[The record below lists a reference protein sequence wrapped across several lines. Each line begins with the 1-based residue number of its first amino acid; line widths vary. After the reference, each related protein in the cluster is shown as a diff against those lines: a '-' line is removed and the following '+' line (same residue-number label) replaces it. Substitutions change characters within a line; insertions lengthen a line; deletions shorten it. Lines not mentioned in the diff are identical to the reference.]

1 MTAPARP
8 SGWFVTGG
16 PGARDVPR
24 VYFFAHAGG
33 DPRSFLAWQ
42 SELGDEAQLAA
53 VCPPGRGH
61 RAAEPRPTLEE
72 FADGAAAAIRAEERD
87 AGGAVQGDRPVYLFG
102 HSLGGL
108 VAFETARR
116 LRDLPTLRHLF
127 VSGISAPVLAP
138 SQRVRDLAALE
149 GKEFAEQLG
158 FFEGLPPEVMAHEE
172 LLDLLL
178 PGVIADFRM
187 AAGYRY
193 RSAAPLEVE
202 VSLIAG
208 RDDAYLHP
216 DKMRGWNDECRTP
229 PALHWVDG
237 GHFYFRDKSPKAV
250 TDLLLDAVRA
260 DRHIEVI

>member
-1 MTAPARP
+1 MTTPARP
-8 SGWFVTGG
+8 SGWFVTGA
-16 PGARDVPR
+16 PAAPEVPR

-42 SELGDEAQLAA
+42 PELGDEAQAVA

-72 FADGAAAAIRAEERD
+72 FAEGAAAAIRAEE
-87 AGGAVQGDRPVYLFG
+87 AGGAAHGSRPVYLFG

-116 LRDLPTLRHLF
+116 LRDLPALRHLF
-127 VSGISAPVLAP
+127 VSGISAPVRAP
-138 SQRVRDLAALE
+138 SQRVRDLAVLE
-149 GKEFAEQLG
+149 GREFAEQLD
-158 FFEGLPPEVMAHEE
+158 FFEGLPPEAMAHEE

-193 RSAAPLEVE
+193 RPAAPLEVP
-202 VSLIAG
+202 VSLIGG

-216 DKMRGWNDECRTP
+216 DKMREWNDECRTP
-229 PALHWVDG
+229 PTLRWVDG
-237 GHFYFRDKSPKAV
+237 GHFYFRDKGPEAV
-250 TDLLLDAVRA
+250 AEMLIDAVRA
-260 DRHIEVI
+260 DQHIEVI

>member
-1 MTAPARP
+1 MTAPERP
-8 SGWFVTGG
+8 TDWFVTGG
-16 PGARDVPR
+16 SGAPDAPR
-24 VYFFAHAGG
+24 VYCFAHAGG
-33 DPRSFLAWQ
+33 DPRSFLAWGT
-42 SELGDEAQLAA
+42 ELGDEAQLVA

-72 FADGAAAAIRAEERD
+72 FAEGAAAAIHARESET
-87 AGGAVQGDRPVYLFG
+87 GGARPVYLFG

-116 LRDLPTLRHLF
+116 LRDLPGLRHLF
-127 VSGISAPVLAP
+127 VSGISAPALAP
-138 SQRVRDLAALE
+138 SRRVLELAALD
-149 GKEFAEQLG
+149 GREFAEQLRFFDG
-158 FFEGLPPEVMAHEE
+158 FPPEIMEHEDV
-172 LLDLLL
+172 LDLLL

-193 RSAAPLEVE
+193 RPAAPLD
-202 VSLIAG
+202 VSVSVIGG
-208 RDDAYLHP
+208 RDDAYLHV
-216 DKMRGWNDECRTP
+216 DKMRKWTDECRTP

>member
-1 MTAPARP
+1 MTDPAPWFITAG
-8 SGWFVTGG
+8 SG
-16 PGARDVPR
+16 PPDVPR
-24 VYFFAHAGG
+24 VYCFAHAGG
-33 DPRSFLAWQ
+33 DPRSFLTWR
-42 SELGDEAQLAA
+42 SELEGEAQLVA

-61 RAAEPRPTLEE
+61 RASEPRPTVEE
-72 FADGAAAAIRAEERD
+72 FAEGAAAAILAEERD
-87 AGGAVQGDRPVYLFG
+87 TGGTGRTGYNDRPVYLFG

-127 VSGISAPVLAP
+127 VSGISAPALAP
-138 SQRVRDLAALE
+138 SQRVRELAALE
-149 GKEFAEQLG
+149 GREFAEQLS

-193 RSAAPLEVE
+193 RPAAPLEVS
-202 VSLIAG
+202 VSVVGG

-216 DKMRGWNDECRTP
+216 EKMRPWHDECRVP
-229 PALHWVDG
+229 PTLHWVDG

-250 TDLLLDAVRA
+250 TDLLLDAIQA

>member
-1 MTAPARP
+1 MTVPDQ
-8 SGWFVTGG
+8 WFITGG
-16 PGARDVPR
+16 PDTPDVPR
-24 VYFFAHAGG
+24 VYCFAHAGG
-33 DPRSFLAWQ
+33 DPRSFLTWR
-42 SELGDEAQLAA
+42 SELGGEAQLVA

-61 RAAEPRPTLEE
+61 RAAEPRPALEE
-72 FADGAAAAIRAEERD
+72 FAEGAAAAIRAAERD
-87 AGGAVQGDRPVYLFG
+87 TGGAGHPDRPVYLFG

-127 VSGISAPVLAP
+127 VSGISAPALAP
-138 SQRVRDLAALE
+138 SQRVRELAALE
-149 GKEFAEQLG
+149 GREFAEQLS

-193 RSAAPLEVE
+193 RPAAPLEVN
-202 VSLIAG
+202 VSVVGG

-216 DKMRGWNDECRTP
+216 EKMRRWHDECRVP

-237 GHFYFRDKSPKAV
+237 GHFYFRDKSPKAA
-250 TDLLLDAVRA
+250 TDLLLDAIRA
-260 DRHIEVI
+260 DQHIEVI

>member
-1 MTAPARP
+1 MTVPDQ
-8 SGWFVTGG
+8 WFITGG
-16 PGARDVPR
+16 SDAPDVPR
-24 VYFFAHAGG
+24 VYCFAHAGG
-33 DPRSFLAWQ
+33 DPRSFLTWR
-42 SELGDEAQLAA
+42 SELGGEAQLVA

-61 RAAEPRPTLEE
+61 RAAEPRPTVEE
-72 FADGAAAAIRAEERD
+72 FAEGAAAAIRAAERT
-87 AGGAVQGDRPVYLFG
+87 AGGAGHDRPVYLFG

-116 LRDLPTLRHLF
+116 LRDLATLRHLF
-127 VSGISAPVLAP
+127 VSGISAPALAP
-138 SQRVRDLAALE
+138 SQRVRELAALE
-149 GKEFAEQLG
+149 GREFAEQLS

-187 AAGYRY
+187 AAGYHY
-193 RSAAPLEVE
+193 RPAAPLEVN
-202 VSLIAG
+202 VSVVGG

-216 DKMRGWNDECRTP
+216 EKMRHWHDECHVP

-237 GHFYFRDKSPKAV
+237 GHFYFRDKSPRAV
-250 TDLLLDAVRA
+250 TDLLLDAIRA

>member
-1 MTAPARP
+1 MTAPAD
-8 SGWFVTGG
+8 WFITAGSAA
-16 PGARDVPR
+16 PDVPR
-24 VYFFAHAGG
+24 VYCFAHAGG
-33 DPRSFLAWQ
+33 DPRSFLAWR
-42 SELGDEAQLAA
+42 SALGGEAELVA

-72 FADGAAAAIRAEERD
+72 FAEGAAAAILAQEGDAEGA
-87 AGGAVQGDRPVYLFG
+87 AGSGPPIYLFG

-108 VAFETARR
+108 VAFEAARR
-116 LRDLPTLRHLF
+116 LRGLPTLRHLF
-127 VSGISAPVLAP
+127 ASGISAPALAP
-138 SQRVRDLAALE
+138 SQRVRELAALE
-149 GKEFAEQLG
+149 GREFAEQLS
-158 FFEGLPPEVMAHEE
+158 FFEGLPPEVMAHED

-193 RSAAPLEVE
+193 RPAAPLEVK
-202 VSLIAG
+202 VSVVGG

-216 DKMRGWNDECRTP
+216 EKMRKWHDECRTAP
-229 PALHWVDG
+229 TLHWVDG
-237 GHFYFRDKSPKAV
+237 GHFYFRDKSPRAV